1 MISLHCD
8 FHFLSFWNDMEWR
21 NEEEWR
27 GFRRVRKIWSLR
39 CLSFRHHSV
48 ILSSFRNSQTNLAID
63 CPWND
68 VRMTRNDN
76 KRHRLILSFRPHF
89 YHSSVIQPWN
99 GVWMKESGAVSYKR
113 QHLIL
118 SFRPHFYHSSVI
130 QPWNGVWMKDHSDP
144 ISIIPLPFR
153 LGMGSEWKNK
163 GIRDIAWFFH
173 SDPISIIFLSF
184 SHGMIIP
191 LSFWP
196 CESCIARHGMF
207 F

>member
-89 YHSSVIQPWN
+89 YHSSAIQPWN

-113 QHLIL
+113 QRYPFC
-118 SFRPHFYHSSVI
+118 SFKIAYFS
-130 QPWNGVWMKDHSDP
+130 
-144 ISIIPLPFR
+144 ISRAVKIIPLILVR
-153 LGMGSEWKNK
+153 KLEGRVMKSRGTNL
-163 GIRDIAWFFH
+163 
-173 SDPISIIFLSF
+173 ISL
-184 SHGMIIP
+184 
-191 LSFWP
+191 
-196 CESCIARHGMF
+196 
-207 F
+207 

>member
-118 SFRPHFYHSSVI
+118 SFRPHFNHSSVIQPWNDHSSVI
-130 QPWNGVWMKDHSDP
+130 QPWNGVWMKESDAVSYKRQHP
-144 ISIIPLPFR
+144 I
-153 LGMGSEWKNK
+153 
-163 GIRDIAWFFH
+163 
-173 SDPISIIFLSF
+173 
-184 SHGMIIP
+184 

-196 CESCIARHGMF
+196 RESCIARHGMF